1 LYVIPS
7 YACSRLF
14 RAATRSSIIDD
25 LKGKR
30 AIGLADI
37 AYHYFDFRDSKKQ
50 DCYGLL
56 SSLVLQLSFQSDS
69 SSQILSKLY
78 SDIGPSITP
87 TLIALKTCIKDM
99 LSQPGQG
106 PIYIIVDGLDECP
119 NPPGTRSAR
128 GKVLEL
134 IKELVDLQL
143 PNVHLCVASRPEIDI
158 RKALE
163 SLNILQLSL
172 HDEPGQEADIVTYIR
187 SVVNSKNGPD
197 WTEEDENLVVKTLS
211 QKANGK

>member
-1 LYVIPS
+1 MFSHV
-7 YACSRLF
+7 CSRLF
-14 RAATRSSIIDD
+14 RAATRSAIIDD

-30 AIGLADI
+30 AIGLADV

-69 SSQILSKLY
+69 CSQILSKLY
-78 SDIGPSITP
+78 SDNGPLIKP
-87 TLIALKTCIKDM
+87 TLIVLKTCIKDM

-158 RKALE
+158 QKVLD
-163 SLNILQLSL
+163 SLNPVQISL
-172 HDEPGQEADIVTYIR
+172 HDEPGQEADIVTYIT
-187 SVVNSKNGPD
+187 SVVNSNKVPD
-197 WTEEDENLVVKTLS
+197 WTEDDENLVVKTLS
-211 QKANGK
+211 QKANGM

>member
-1 LYVIPS
+1 V
-7 YACSRLF
+7 
-14 RAATRSSIIDD
+14 ATRSAIIDD
-25 LKGKR
+25 LKHKH

-37 AYHYFDFRDSKKQ
+37 AYYYFDFRDSKKQ
-50 DCYGLL
+50 DCYGFL
-56 SSLVLQLSFQSDS
+56 SSLVLQLSVQSDPCS
-69 SSQILSKLY
+69 KILSKLY
-78 SDIGPSITP
+78 SDNGPVLTP
-87 TLIALKTCIKDM
+87 TVVALKTCIKDM

-158 RKALE
+158 RKVIE
-163 SLNILQLSL
+163 SLNALQLSL
-172 HDEPGQEADIVTYIR
+172 DNEPGQEADIVRYIK
-187 SVVNSKNGPD
+187 SVVNSNNAPD
-197 WTEEDENLVVKTLS
+197 WTEEDEKLVINTLS
-211 QKANGK
+211 QKANGM